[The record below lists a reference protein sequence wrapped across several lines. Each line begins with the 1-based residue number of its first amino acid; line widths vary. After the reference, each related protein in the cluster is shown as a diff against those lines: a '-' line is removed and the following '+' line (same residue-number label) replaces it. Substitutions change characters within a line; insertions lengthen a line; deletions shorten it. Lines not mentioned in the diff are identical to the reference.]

1 VRARAHEAHRYT
13 AALVMPKMK
22 SHSGAKKRFKVT
34 GTGKVQARHSFSS
47 HILEKKSPKRK
58 RDFGRPMTLKDPD
71 AKRAAKLLGGYEG

>member
-1 VRARAHEAHRYT
+1 
-13 AALVMPKMK
+13 MPKMK

-58 RDFGRPMTLKDPD
+58 RSFGLDRDVSKADS
-71 AKRAAKLLGGYEG
+71 KRVVKLLGGHGR